1 MIERKVL
8 LKTLD
13 DVKKFVDVM
22 AEKTYDVELLSGKY
36 VVNAKSV
43 MGVLSLDLTHPL
55 TMVANVEV
63 DEELLDEIIPY
74 EEAAL
79 QLAKKG

>member
-1 MIERKVL
+1 MIEKKIL
-8 LKTLD
+8 LKTLE

-22 AEKTYDVELLSGKY
+22 AEKAYDIELLSGKY

-55 TMVANVEV
+55 TMVANVDN
-63 DEELLDEIIPY
+63 DEELVASVLSY
-74 EEAAL
+74 ETAA
-79 QLAKKG
+79 KEVIKN

>member
-55 TMVANVEV
+55 TVIANVDN
-63 DEELLDEIIPY
+63 DEEFLENIIPY
-74 EEAAL
+74 ENAAL
-79 QLAKKG
+79 QLCKKG

>member
-8 LKTLD
+8 LKTLE
-13 DVKKFVDVM
+13 DVKKFVGIM

-55 TMVANVEV
+55 TMVANVDCYEN
-63 DEELLDEIIPY
+63 LLEKIIPY
-74 EEAAL
+74 ENAAL
-79 QLAKKG
+79 QPTKKG